1 MILVCIEVT
10 LAASFKGENMYKFQ
24 QVRVV
29 RSLALASLGAVVVAG
44 LAGVELAGASPEHH
58 AANQTHVQGTWS
70 NFGGHEGHEHG
81 HGRFGLHGVV
91 TAVTATSVTIT
102 SEHGTAVV
110 LTITPTTLFTVG
122 GTSATVSSLAVG
134 ENVKVAVDP
143 TSPSTAT
150 LINIAA
156 PRGVHGQVTAVTAT
170 SVTITSEHGTPVVLT
185 ITPTTTFSVGSTT
198 ATAASLAVGDRVSAT
213 LDPTAPT
220 TATQISITMPEGVH
234 GQVTAVTATSVTI
247 ASEHGTPVVVT
258 ITPTTTF
265 SEGSVSAT
273 IAALAVG
280 ERVEV
285 KLSPTVPNTATQINI
300 QLMRVEGL
308 VSAVNATTLTLA
320 KGEGW
325 TFSVTLSPTTTFSSG
340 GTATTISSV
349 TAGTRVEVQGIMSAD
364 HTTINAVNVAVLNSN
379 SGGNSHSNRHMNFNW
394 TMNRR

>member
-1 MILVCIEVT
+1 
-10 LAASFKGENMYKFQ
+10 MYKFQ

-58 AANQTHVQGTWS
+58 ATNQTQVQGTWS

-81 HGRFGLHGVV
+81 HGHFGLHGVV

-102 SEHGTAVV
+102 SEHGTSVV
-110 LTITPTTLFTVG
+110 LTITPSTLFTVG
-122 GTSATVSSLAVG
+122 GTTATASSLAVG

-143 TSPSTAT
+143 TSP
-150 LINIAA
+150 L
-156 PRGVHGQVTAVTAT
+156 
-170 SVTITSEHGTPVVLT
+170 
-185 ITPTTTFSVGSTT
+185 
-198 ATAASLAVGDRVSAT
+198 
-213 LDPTAPT
+213 
-220 TATQISITMPEGVH
+220 TATQIKISMPDGVH

-247 ASEHGTPVVVT
+247 ASEHGTPVVLTITPTTTFSIGSAATTVASLATGERVSVMVDPAAPTTATQINISMPEGIHGQVTAVTATSVTIASEHGTPVVLT

-265 SEGSVSAT
+265 SEGSVSTT

-285 KLSPTVPNTATQINI
+285 KLSPTAPTTAAQINI

-308 VSAVNATTLTLA
+308 VNTVSATSLTLS

-325 TFSVTLSPTTTFSSG
+325 TFNVSLSPTTTFTSG
-340 GTATTISSV
+340 GVATTISSV

-364 HTTINAVNVAVLNSN
+364 HTTINAVSVTVLNSN
-379 SGGNSHSNRHMNFNW
+379 SSGNSNSNRHMNFSW

>member
-1 MILVCIEVT
+1 VILVCIEVT

-170 SVTITSEHGTPVVLT
+170 SVTITSEHGTAVVLT
-185 ITPTTTFSVGSTT
+185 ITPTTLFT
-198 ATAASLAVGDRVSAT
+198 
-213 LDPTAPT
+213 
-220 TATQISITMPEGVH
+220 
-234 GQVTAVTATSVTI
+234 
-247 ASEHGTPVVVT
+247 
-258 ITPTTTF
+258 
-265 SEGSVSAT
+265 EGSVSAT